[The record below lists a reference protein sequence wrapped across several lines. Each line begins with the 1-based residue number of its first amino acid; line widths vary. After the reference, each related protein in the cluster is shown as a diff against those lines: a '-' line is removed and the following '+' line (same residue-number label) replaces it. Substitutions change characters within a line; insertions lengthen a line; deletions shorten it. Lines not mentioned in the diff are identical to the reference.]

1 MGFLPGADYLCLSV
15 DVDVAVCHAV
25 VNPPSADC
33 GAALLGLIIIKLMLV
48 DSARGGLSKAISFI
62 GVAILVSIVGYF
74 SPLPP
79 KTERSK
85 ESNVESERGNV

>member
-48 DSARGGLSKAISFI
+48 DSARGGIVQGHFVYRRSYPGVDCGLFFAITSQ
-62 GVAILVSIVGYF
+62 
-74 SPLPP
+74 
-79 KTERSK
+79 
-85 ESNVESERGNV
+85 N